1 MERLS
6 INGQIVSSGPT
17 ERPFFQE
24 VRRRNGEKERY
35 VQLCSR
41 HMNREREQALL
52 LVYLLAWYRLPAG

>member
-6 INGQIVSSGPT
+6 INGQTVSSGST

-24 VRRRNGEKERY
+24 VRRNGEKELY
-35 VQLCSR
+35 VQLRSR
-41 HMNREREQALL
+41 HVNREREQSLL